1 MACMGKA
8 RALHM
13 ANNPGT
19 PFDPKSVSLPDLIRR
34 PHAETEELKALV
46 STLNLVH
53 TMSSA
58 R

>member
-1 MACMGKA
+1 MGKA

-13 ANNPGT
+13 ANNPKT

-34 PHAETEELKALV
+34 PHAETDELKALV
-46 STLNLVH
+46 STLNLVD
-53 TMSSA
+53 TMSGA

>member
-1 MACMGKA
+1 
-8 RALHM
+8 M

-46 STLNLVH
+46 STLNLVDS
-53 TMSSA
+53 MSSA

>member
-8 RALHM
+8 RALHLE
-13 ANNPGT
+13 NNPKT

-34 PHAETEELKALV
+34 PHAETDELKALV
-46 STLNLVH
+46 STLNLVDM
-53 TMSSA
+53 MSGP